1 MPRGKGLGPSASCGA
16 PEASLSARPRAR
28 LPQAGRPAS
37 ADPHCSSC
45 ATWELVVALSTGEL
59 AGGVDGLAPR
69 SGYDAAP
76 QADAAAGARE
86 VRDRAERALL
96 RGRAKAQVG
105 VRLSVRLRGR
115 LRLMVMVRVRVRV
128 RVWVRAIGLGLGSR
142 SQLGLPVRS
151 SAGVW
156 WSSRQ
161 GRTGGPTPHPRR
173 GQSRSPG
180 QGEG

>member
-1 MPRGKGLGPSASCGA
+1 MALRRPLLSA
-16 PEASLSARPRAR
+16 PARPRAR

-37 ADPHCSSC
+37 ADPLLVIRDK
-45 ATWELVVALSTGEL
+45 WELALSTGEL

-69 SGYDAAP
+69 SGHDAAP
-76 QADAAAGARE
+76 QADAAVGARE

-115 LRLMVMVRVRVRV
+115 LRLMAMVRVRVRV
-128 RVWVRAIGLGLGSR
+128 KVWARAIGLGLGSR
-142 SQLGLPVRS
+142 PELGLPARS

-161 GRTGGPTPHPRR
+161 GRTGAPTPHPRR